1 MVQPVDGKTQ
11 VFFPAAS
18 AENDEKA
25 EIKVKIIDYVHGVK
39 YCCKGTFRASHT
51 LPNLSEQDRI
61 RSMLEEAFPQIKNCK
76 CTAVR
81 QHYLD
86 LKDSSIE

>member
-1 MVQPVDGKTQ
+1 MVKPVERKTLS
-11 VFFPAAS
+11 FFPLAS
-18 AENDEKA
+18 AKSDEKV
-25 EIKVKIIDYVHGVK
+25 EIKVKITDHINGVT

-51 LPNLSEQDRI
+51 LTNFPEQARI

-81 QHYLD
+81 QHYLE